1 MSRHHGGFS
10 GLSACNLSLTIP
22 TGSLAGKLSLSA
34 SSNACSTWRSLVPIT
49 TFFLLRFLLGFGL
62 AGVGL
67 IFLSLPYV
75 FLTFAIC
82 WYQAPITKKNAVD
95 VSHAAD

>member
-10 GLSACNLSLTIP
+10 GLSACNLSLTMP
-22 TGSLAGKLSLSA
+22 MGSLAGKLSFNA

-49 TFFLLRFLLGFGL
+49 TFFLLRGLLGLGL

-67 IFLSLPYV
+67 IFLSLP
-75 FLTFAIC
+75 
-82 WYQAPITKKNAVD
+82 
-95 VSHAAD
+95 

>member
-1 MSRHHGGFS
+1 M
-10 GLSACNLSLTIP
+10 P

-49 TFFLLRFLLGFGL
+49 TFFLLRALLGFGL

-75 FLTFAIC
+75 FLTFAIRSH
-82 WYQAPITKKNAVD
+82 QAPTNVENAVD